1 MKTRRGLT
9 FKMMA
14 GGIAIAVIP
23 LVVVGM
29 FAVNRASEG
38 LTGMGREQA
47 SQLARSLSEM
57 IELVLEEEKKLAAKV
72 ASGGAVLEAARMTRD
87 YGAQNA
93 KVYIDTLQAELE
105 QAMQGIGKDYELM
118 LVTDPE
124 GTVFADSAGGVQQG
138 VSVADR
144 SYFQQAASGGE
155 VVVADA
161 VRSKSSGQP
170 VVPICA
176 PVRDEDGGFLGTM
189 ILVLKM
195 DFFMDRILSVKLG
208 ESGYP
213 FVIAAD
219 GITLAHPNR
228 DFILELDVH
237 TLEGMETLVER
248 MTAGEQGV
256 EEYTFQGSDKI
267 AGFAPVELSG
277 WSVGVTQESSEFLAD
292 ARNIRNVT
300 LVFGAVFL
308 GLTILAVLVFSRSLT
323 GPINRIVQGLNDGA
337 DQVASA
343 AGQVSAASQSL
354 AEGASEQAASIE
366 ETSSSLE
373 EMASMTRQN
382 ADHAAEA
389 DSLMKEAESSVQNA
403 NGSMNQLT
411 SSMESISQ
419 ASAETYKIIKTIDEI
434 AFQTNLLALNAAVE
448 AARAGEAGAGFAVVA
463 DEVRNLALRA
473 AEAARD
479 TSQLIED
486 TTVKVKGGSELVEKT
501 NLEFSEV
508 SEKAAKVAGLLGEI
522 AAASS
527 EQAQG
532 IDQVNRAVAEMD
544 KVVQQN
550 SAGAEE
556 SASASEQMNAQ
567 AETMKQM
574 VGDLV
579 ALIGRSKASNGKA
592 DRVLSRRSGRG
603 TDEAPAR
610 PLAPKGREVRRAED
624 RPAISP
630 SPRKAEIRPEQVIP
644 MEEKDFEDF

>member
-1 MKTRRGLT
+1 MKARRGLT
-9 FKMMA
+9 FKLMT

-29 FAVNRASEG
+29 FAVDRATEG
-38 LTGMGREQA
+38 LTGMAREQA
-47 SQLARSLSEM
+47 SRLAGNLSEM
-57 IELVLEEEKKLAAKV
+57 IELVLAEEKKLAAKV
-72 ASGGAVLEAARMTRD
+72 ASGGAVVEAAQMTRD

-93 KVYIDTLQAELE
+93 KAYIEPLQAELA
-105 QAMQGIGKDYELM
+105 QAMKGIGRDYELM
-118 LVTDPE
+118 LVTDPQ
-124 GTVFADSAGGVQQG
+124 GIVFADSAGGAQQG
-138 VSVADR
+138 ISVADR
-144 SYFQQAASGGE
+144 SYFQRVASEGT
-155 VVVADA
+155 VVVADP
-161 VRSKSSGQP
+161 VRSKASGRP
-170 VVPICA
+170 VVPICS
-176 PVRDEDGGFLGTM
+176 PVRDKEGGFLGTM
-189 ILVLKM
+189 ILVLRM

-213 FVIAAD
+213 FVIAED
-219 GITLAHPNR
+219 GTTLAHPNR

-248 MTAGEQGV
+248 MTSGERGV
-256 EEYTFQGSDKI
+256 EEYVFQGSDKV
-267 AGFAPVELSG
+267 AGFAPVELTG
-277 WSVGVTQESSEFLAD
+277 WSVGVTQESGEFLAG
-292 ARNIRNVT
+292 ANNIRNVT
-300 LVFGAVFL
+300 LVFGAAFL
-308 GLTILAVLVFSRSLT
+308 GLTVLAVFFFSKGLT
-323 GPINRIVQGLNDGA
+323 RPINRIVQGLNDGA

-343 AGQVSAASQSL
+343 AGQVSGASQSL

-382 ADHAAEA
+382 ADHANEA

-403 NGSMNQLT
+403 NASMNELT

-473 AEAARD
+473 AEAAKD

-486 TTVKVKGGSELVEKT
+486 TTDKVKGGSELVEKT

-508 SEKAAKVAGLLGEI
+508 SERAAKVAGLLGEI
-522 AAASS
+522 AAASN

-532 IDQVNRAVAEMD
+532 IEQVNRAVAEMD

-556 SASASEQMNAQ
+556 SASAAEQMSAQ

-574 VGDLV
+574 VNELV
-579 ALIGRSKASNGKA
+579 ALIGKQKASVETA
-592 DRVLSRRSGRG
+592 DHQASHRTDRAPEGASGRSRAPKERG
-603 TDEAPAR
+603 SARSEGEAP
-610 PLAPKGREVRRAED
+610 P
-624 RPAISP
+624 PAA
-630 SPRKAEIRPEQVIP
+630 PRKAEVSPEQVIP
-644 MEEKDFEDF
+644 MEDKDFQDF

>member
-1 MKTRRGLT
+1 MT
-9 FKMMA
+9 

-29 FAVNRASEG
+29 FAVNRASDG
-38 LTGMGREQA
+38 LTGMAREQTSRLA
-47 SQLARSLSEM
+47 DNLSQM
-57 IELVLEEEKKLAAKV
+57 IELVLLEEKKLAAKS
-72 ASGGAVLEAARMTRD
+72 ASGGAVVEAAQMAKD

-93 KVYIDTLQAELE
+93 KVYIEALQAELE
-105 QAMQGIGKDYELM
+105 QAMKGVGQDYELM

-124 GTVFADSAGGVQQG
+124 GTVFADSAGGAQQG

-144 SYFQQAASGGE
+144 AYFQRVASEGQ
-155 VVVADA
+155 VVIADP

-176 PVRDEDGGFLGTM
+176 PVYGKEGGFLGTM

-195 DFFMDRILSVKLG
+195 DFFMDRILSVRLG

-213 FVIAAD
+213 FVIAQD
-219 GITLAHPNR
+219 GTTLAHPNR

-237 TLEGMETLVER
+237 ALEGMERLVER
-248 MTAGEQGV
+248 MTAGEKGV
-256 EEYTFQGSDKI
+256 EAYVFQGIDKV
-267 AGFAPVELSG
+267 AGFAPVELAG
-277 WSVGVTQESSEFLAD
+277 WSVGVTQDSREFLSD

-300 LVFGAVFL
+300 LVFGACFL
-308 GLTILAVLVFSRSLT
+308 GLTVLAVLFFSRGLSR
-323 GPINRIVQGLNDGA
+323 PINRIVQGLNDGA

-343 AGQVSAASQSL
+343 AGQVSTASQSL
-354 AEGASEQAASIE
+354 AEGSAEQAASIE

-382 ADHAAEA
+382 ADHANQA
-389 DSLMKEAESSVQNA
+389 DSLMKEAESGVQNA
-403 NGSMNQLT
+403 NASMNELT

-479 TSQLIED
+479 TSRLIED
-486 TTVKVKGGSELVEKT
+486 TTAKVKGGSELVEKT
-501 NLEFSEV
+501 NLGFSEV

-522 AAASS
+522 AAASN

-532 IDQVNRAVAEMD
+532 IEQVNRAVAEMD

-556 SASASEQMNAQ
+556 SASAAEQMSAQ
-567 AETMKQM
+567 AETMKRM
-574 VGDLV
+574 VNEMV
-579 ALIGRSKASNGKA
+579 ILIGKGTASRGKA
-592 DRVLSRRSGRG
+592 GRGRRRRSGNG
-603 TDEAPAR
+603 AEESPAT
-610 PLAPKGREVRRAED
+610 PGFPKGRHHRRTEAAAPSPVKRRAEVN
-624 RPAISP
+624 
-630 SPRKAEIRPEQVIP
+630 PEQVIP
-644 MEEKDFEDF
+644 MEDRDFENF

>member
-1 MKTRRGLT
+1 MKARRGLT

-47 SQLARSLSEM
+47 AQLARSLSEM
-57 IELVLEEEKKLAAKV
+57 IELVLSEEKKVAAKV
-72 ASGGAVLEAARMTRD
+72 ASGGAVVEAARVSKD
-87 YGAQNA
+87 YGVQNA
-93 KVYIDTLQAELE
+93 KVYIDTLQAELG

-118 LVTDPE
+118 LVTGPD
-124 GTVFADSAGGVQQG
+124 GTVFADSAGGAQQG

-144 SYFQQAASGGE
+144 SYFQRAASGGE
-155 VVVADA
+155 VVVADP

-170 VVPICA
+170 VVPVCA
-176 PVRDEDGGFLGTM
+176 PVRGEEGDFLGTM

-195 DFFMDRILSVKLG
+195 DFFMDRILSAKLG

-219 GITLAHPNR
+219 GTTIAHPNR

-237 TLEGMETLVER
+237 TLEGMERLVER
-248 MTAGEQGV
+248 MTAGERGV
-256 EEYTFQGSDKI
+256 EGYVFRGSEKI
-267 AGFAPVELSG
+267 AGFAPVELTG
-277 WSVGVTQESSEFLAD
+277 WSVGVTQDSSEFLAD

-308 GLTILAVLVFSRSLT
+308 GLTVLAVLFFSRGLT

-343 AGQVSAASQSL
+343 AGQVSSASQSL

-389 DSLMKEAESSVQNA
+389 DNLMKEAESSVQNA
-403 NGSMNQLT
+403 NGSMNELT

-419 ASAETYKIIKTIDEI
+419 ASAETSKIIKTIDEI

-479 TSQLIED
+479 TSALIED
-486 TTVKVKGGSELVEKT
+486 TTDKVKGGSELVAKT
-501 NLEFSEV
+501 DREFSEV

-522 AAASS
+522 AAASN

-532 IDQVNRAVAEMD
+532 IDQVNKAVAEMD

-556 SASASEQMNAQ
+556 SASASEQMSAQ

-574 VGDLV
+574 VGELV
-579 ALIGRSKASNGKA
+579 TLIGSKAASDGKTA
-592 DRVLSRRSGRG
+592 RAASLRSGRG
-603 TDEAPAR
+603 TEEAPAR
-610 PLAPKGREVRRAED
+610 PPAPREGKTRPVRSVSRD
-624 RPAISP
+624 PVSP
-630 SPRKAEIRPEQVIP
+630 GKAEVRPEQVLP
-644 MEEKDFEDF
+644 MEDKDFENF